1 VERESLFE
9 EAAVAR
15 ETREGDRE
23 RGGRRTFFVGGVL
36 GAWATENSLFFL
48 LVFVLFCDTL
58 LPGRDMRVTKEEGEE
73 SRKKKKSQKR
83 GEKIQTPFGLFPR
96 SLSFSLPSLL
106 AAATAAAEQQQRLLP
121 LFLARL
127 FTRSLARSLA
137 YLLDG
142 DLALH
147 AGALVR
153 LAVVGVLSGGGQL
166 DRVRLPGR
174 VEVVLVRERLG
185 VDARRH
191 GVLVKDDVVREAGVV
206 TEGQRVPGLDGDRGR
221 VEDERARVGAEVD
234 GGVGVGG
241 EGEREP
247 GDAGS
252 GALEEAVIYF
262 IFLEVERGG
271 GGS

>member
-1 VERESLFE
+1 M
-9 EAAVAR
+9 
-15 ETREGDRE
+15 GD
-23 RGGRRTFFVGGVL
+23 GK
-36 GAWATENSLFFL
+36 L
-48 LVFVLFCDTL
+48 LVFFPFFCPL
-58 LPGRDMRVTKEEGEE
+58 LRHPPPWARHA
-73 SRKKKKSQKR
+73 SYKR
-83 GEKIQTPFGLFPR
+83 GMRREQEEEKKPEKGRESSDPVRFVPP
-96 SLSFSLPSLL
+96 LSFFLSSVLPSSSSSSSR
-106 AAATAAAEQQQRLLP
+106 AAAEASSTFPCSLIY
-121 LFLARL
+121 
-127 FTRSLARSLA
+127 SLARSLA

-221 VEDERARVGAEVD
+221 VEDERARVGAEID

-262 IFLEVERGG
+262 IFLVVGRGG
-271 GGS
+271 GVMI

>member
-1 VERESLFE
+1 MERESLFE

-23 RGGRRTFFVGGVL
+23 RGGRRTFFVGGGL
-36 GAWATENSLFFL
+36 GAWATENSLFF
-48 LVFVLFCDTL
+48 FLFLSSSATPSSLGETCEL
-58 LPGRDMRVTKEEGEE
+58 QKGKEKRAGR
-73 SRKKKKSQKR
+73 RKKARK
-83 GEKIQTPFGLFPR
+83 GERKFRPR
-96 SLSFSLPSLL
+96 SVCSPALFLSSVLTSSSNSSSR
-106 AAATAAAEQQQRLLP
+106 AAAEASSTFPCSLIY
-121 LFLARL
+121 
-127 FTRSLARSLA
+127 SLARSLA

-185 VDARRH
+185 VHARRH

-206 TEGQRVPGLDGDRGR
+206 AEGQRVPGLDGDRGR